1 MELTAK
7 TLFGLETVLAEEI
20 KNIGGKKIEIKNR
33 AVKFEAT
40 LEQLYLSNIKFRT
53 STQILL
59 PIKKFKIISAN
70 DLYKKSCYI
79 NWNNVFDIK
88 KTFSIKSTINSKFF
102 NHSNYPSLLLKDA
115 IVDQFRK
122 ANNKRPNV
130 DIKNPDIKIDLHVD
144 NQTCTISL
152 DSSGDLL
159 YKRGYRKA
167 ISIAPINEVLAAGVI
182 LLTGW
187 NKSIPFFDPMCGSGT
202 FLIEALMIAR
212 NLPPNLKR
220 TKFGFSNWKNYD
232 HNLFQKL
239 KEKLSKKILK
249 NDFEIFGSDNNQKN
263 IRICR
268 KNAHSIFEHNS
279 IKIKNKDFFET
290 KLEKKNFVLFNP
302 PYGRRL
308 RLEKDFFYQKI
319 GNHLKHNYSNSEVWI
334 FSQNSKDYKLNIGL
348 RPSKKIKLF
357 NGGIECTLNKYEIFS
372 GKMNLKN

>member
-20 KNIGGKKIEIKNR
+20 KNIGGKKIDIKNR
-33 AVKFEAT
+33 AVKFKAT
-40 LEQLYLSNIKFRT
+40 LEQLYLSNIKLRT

-59 PIKKFKIISAN
+59 PIKKFKIFSAN
-70 DLYKKSCYI
+70 DLYKKSCHI
-79 NWNNVFDIK
+79 KWNNVFDIK
-88 KTFSIKSTINSKFF
+88 KSFSIKSTINSKFF

-122 ANNKRPNV
+122 TNNKRPNV

-167 ISIAPINEVLAAGVI
+167 ISIAPINEVLAAGII

-187 NKSIPFFDPMCGSGT
+187 RKSIPFFDPMCGSGT
-202 FLIEALMIAR
+202 FLIEALMMAR
-212 NLPPNLKR
+212 NIPPNLKR

-249 NDFEIFGSDNNQKN
+249 KDFEIFGSDNNQKN

-268 KNAHSIFEHNS
+268 KNIYSIFEHNN
-279 IKIKNKDFFET
+279 IKINNKDFFET
-290 KLEKKNFVLFNP
+290 RLEKKNFILFNP
-302 PYGRRL
+302 PYGQRI

-319 GNHLKHNYSNSEVWI
+319 GNHIKHNYLNSEVWI
-334 FSQNSKDYKLNIGL
+334 FSQNTKDHKLNIGL

-372 GKMNLKN
+372 GK